1 MAAMLALPLF
11 MPLHTA
17 DAAGAKKI
25 VVDMS
30 DQRVYAYEGN
40 TLVFAVRMNAR
51 GTRGGTSRIRN
62 KIPMATSFALGW
74 KLPLWMGIYRSG
86 GLENGFHAAAIN
98 RGGGR
103 ASTTPSAASSWP
115 RPTQPGCTTGHAWE
129 RWSWSGDNSRM
140 PLPPLRPL
148 YRNSNPCS
156 RRISRSSTRWACATR
171 RAECSS
177 QP

>member
-1 MAAMLALPLF
+1 MTRRKFIVWFIAAMLALPLF
-11 MPLHTA
+11 MSPHTA

-40 TLVFAVRMNAR
+40 TLVFSVRMNAR
-51 GTRGGTSRIRN
+51 GTRGGTFRIRN

-103 ASTTPSAASSWP
+103 AYNSFGCIVMAPANAA
-115 RPTQPGCTTGHAWE
+115 R
-129 RWSWSGDNSRM
+129 
-140 PLPPLRPL
+140 L
-148 YRNSNPCS
+148 YKWARVGTLVVV
-156 RRISRSSTRWACATR
+156 RR
-171 RAECSS
+171 
-177 QP
+177 

>member
-1 MAAMLALPLF
+1 MTRRKFIVWFIAAMLALPLF
-11 MPLHTA
+11 MSPHAA

-40 TLVFAVRMNAR
+40 TLVFSVRMNAR
-51 GTRGGTSRIRN
+51 GTRGGTFRIRN

-86 GLENGFHAAAIN
+86 GLENGCHAAAST

-103 ASTTPSAASSWP
+103 AYNSFGCIVMAPANAA
-115 RPTQPGCTTGHAWE
+115 R
-129 RWSWSGDNSRM
+129 
-140 PLPPLRPL
+140 L
-148 YRNSNPCS
+148 YKWARVGTLVVV
-156 RRISRSSTRWACATR
+156 RR
-171 RAECSS
+171 
-177 QP
+177 